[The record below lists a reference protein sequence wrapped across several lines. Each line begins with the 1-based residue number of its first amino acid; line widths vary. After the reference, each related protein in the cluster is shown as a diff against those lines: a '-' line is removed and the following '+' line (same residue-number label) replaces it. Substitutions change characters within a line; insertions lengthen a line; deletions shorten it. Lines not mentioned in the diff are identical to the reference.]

1 LAVFA
6 AIRIIASAESKE
18 KGRRVERRPSTK
30 QQKSPGCEPGPLAG
44 KEKGLLRAL
53 QPPES

>member
-1 LAVFA
+1 MIA

-18 KGRRVERRPSTK
+18 KGCRLGRRPSTK
-30 QQKSPGCEPGPLAG
+30 QQKSRGCEPGPLAG

-53 QPPES
+53 QSPES